1 VARRPYVAPVEIV
14 RPPLTPND
22 ALRASGMLP
31 HAFGRPDFLRKTVDM
46 IDRSDCDA
54 EDRLRRFVQDWQHH
68 AKAGMLVELGDTL
81 AYLVE
86 GIGHDPEEQTVGEAK
101 IAIVDDILAK
111 VPGLD
116 DVDDIKADHLV
127 DAFSLLEALA
137 EEYEVRTG
145 WQGYPEL
152 RTKLIED
159 RVKADDAPDT
169 IDALKAEVETL
180 KKELAEQHASLTAEI
195 RNEKKANSLLRNDLQ
210 GLVNRVGHLH
220 GEAARIAEDVFGAT
234 AVKGVKAST

>member
-1 VARRPYVAPVEIV
+1 VARRPYVAPAEIV
-14 RPPLTPND
+14 RPPLTKND

-31 HAFGRPDFLRKTVDM
+31 HAFGRPDFLRKTVDV
-46 IDRSDCDA
+46 IDRAHPDA
-54 EDRLRRFVQDWQHH
+54 EERLRRFVQDWQHH

-116 DVDDIKADHLV
+116 DVEDIKADHLV
-127 DAFSLLEALA
+127 DAFSLLDALA
-137 EEYEVRTG
+137 EEYGVRTG

-152 RTKLIED
+152 REKLIEN
-159 RVKADDAPDT
+159 RVKADDATDT
-169 IDALKAEVETL
+169 VDALRAEVAAL
-180 KKELAEQHASLTAEI
+180 KKEMAEQDEIHATQRAVAQANAAEAVRI
-195 RNEKKANSLLRNDLQ
+195 AAENKALRNAESDLRQ
-210 GLVNRVGHLH
+210 ELRTIGGIV
-220 GEAARIAEDVFGAT
+220 ARLLET
-234 AVKGVKAST
+234 P

>member
-1 VARRPYVAPVEIV
+1 MARRPYVAPAEIV
-14 RPPLTPND
+14 RPPLTKND

-68 AKAGMLVELGDTL
+68 AKAGMLVELGNTL
-81 AYLVE
+81 AFLVE
-86 GIGHDPEEQTVGEAK
+86 GIGQDPEEQTVGEAK

-116 DVDDIKADHLV
+116 EVDDIKADHLV

-152 RTKLIED
+152 RTKLIEN
-159 RVKADDAPDT
+159 RVKADDQSDRVS
-169 IDALKAEVETL
+169 ALEAEVEAL
-180 KKELAEQHASLTAEI
+180 KAEI

-220 GEAARIAEDVFGAT
+220 GEAARIAADVFGVT
-234 AVKGVKAST
+234 PVGK